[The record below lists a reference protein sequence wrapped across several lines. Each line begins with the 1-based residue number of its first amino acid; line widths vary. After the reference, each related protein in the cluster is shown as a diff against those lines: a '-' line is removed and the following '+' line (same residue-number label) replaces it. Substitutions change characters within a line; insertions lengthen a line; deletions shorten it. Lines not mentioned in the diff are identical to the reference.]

1 MFKDYYK
8 ILGISSSA
16 TAEEIKTAYRAMS
29 IKWHPDKNPNV
40 DVTSAMQDINEAY
53 ALLKDSAKR
62 IRYDVEYQEFVRES
76 ILKKPT
82 RYESNSSYE
91 SWDYDYSVHDETL
104 NNDIQAARQ
113 YAKDLVSKFFKELKG
128 ASKDAAKG
136 AWGSAKY
143 YIFSIIAISF
153 IGNIIRGF
161 VSESNKEDFRQNSS
175 EIIGSAPQAIVA
187 LSNYSPPSS
196 WTKYLI
202 SNGAFSIY
210 VPNTVELRNE
220 YDPYTMLHKELG
232 TVCNSDVVIFQ
243 QKSLG
248 NGNFKDADKHYCRIM
263 IQHFKG
269 EYGDFLMST
278 QTEHIDYET
287 KELLYEIAKN
297 ELGGYNFL
305 EEPTY
310 RWVDI
315 NGTKAIEINYRRNG
329 NDGNTTACAIYLLQN
344 SNEMVKMMVAY
355 REQEKERWLPDM
367 NNVIKTFKWREL

>member
-16 TAEEIKTAYRAMS
+16 TAGEIKAAYRAMS
-29 IKWHPDKNPNV
+29 IKWHPDKNPDV

-53 ALLKDSAKR
+53 ALLKDPAR
-62 IRYDVEYQEFVRES
+62 RMRYDVEYQEFIRQS
-76 ILKKPT
+76 IQKQPT
-82 RYESNSSYE
+82 QYESNSSYE

-104 NNDIQAARQ
+104 KNDIQAARQ
-113 YAKDLVSKFFKELKG
+113 YAKDLVSKFLMELKG

-136 AWGSAKY
+136 AWNNAKY

-153 IGNIIRGF
+153 IGNLIRGF
-161 VSESNKEDFRQNSS
+161 VSDNDEGDFKQYSS
-175 EIIGSAPQAIVA
+175 EVTESAPQAIVA

-220 YDPYTMLHKELG
+220 YDPYTILQKELG
-232 TVCNSDVVIFQ
+232 FVCNSDVVIFQ
-243 QKSLG
+243 QKTLG
-248 NGNFKDADKHYCRIM
+248 NGNFAEADNHYCRIM

-269 EYGDFLMST
+269 DYGDFLMST
-278 QTEHIDYET
+278 QTECIDYET

-297 ELGGYNFL
+297 ELGGYDFL

-310 RWVDI
+310 RWIDI
-315 NGTKAIEINYRRNG
+315 SGIKAIEIKYRRNG